1 MRALGIDFGEAR
13 IGLALGDPDGRIAT
27 PFATLERA
35 TDRIAVGRIRDLAR
49 RERVEVLVLGDPVR
63 LDGSPGDLSA
73 RVRRFAAKLRKSTRL
88 PVHLVPET
96 LTSVEAERRLA
107 AAGAAVG
114 RDDKG
119 RLDAVAAQ
127 ILLEDFF
134 AGAGAPLTE

>member
-13 IGLALGDPDGRIAT
+13 IGLALTDPAGRMAL
-27 PFATLERA
+27 PLATLERT

-73 RVRRFAAKLRKSTRL
+73 RVRRFAAKLRKATKL

-114 RDDKG
+114 RDDKE

-127 ILLEDFF
+127 ILLEDFL
-134 AGAGAPLTE
+134 AGAGTRLTE